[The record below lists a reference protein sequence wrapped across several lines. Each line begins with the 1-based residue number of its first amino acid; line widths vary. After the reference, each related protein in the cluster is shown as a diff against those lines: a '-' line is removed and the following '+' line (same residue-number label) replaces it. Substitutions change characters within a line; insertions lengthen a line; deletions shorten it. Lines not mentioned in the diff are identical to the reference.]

1 MILDRT
7 GQRIDN
13 YQLLQKLGGGSF
25 GQVYLAQDLRR
36 KTKVA
41 IKILDPFTTQKE
53 RDQFFDEVRSLV
65 RLRHPNIV
73 SVIDF
78 GIDKMTSSPFIV
90 MEYAPNGSLRQ
101 RHHGQQLPFTTI
113 VQYVKQIASAL
124 QYAHDDQLI
133 HRDVKPDNIFIG
145 SIGELLLGDFGIV
158 VLSSSG
164 RVSLQQAEAETIGT
178 ALYMAPEQIK
188 GKPSRSSD
196 QYALAVM
203 TYEWLCGRPPFTGG
217 RIELYGQH
225 LHASPQPITEIV
237 PAIPTKVEQ
246 VVLKALAKE
255 VKDRFPTIQ
264 DFADALEEASRT
276 IPMGTRLLTY
286 TGHSSAVEAV
296 AWSPDG
302 TRIASGSD
310 DETVQVWDA
319 SNGQHFF
326 TYTGHSTSV
335 YKVAWSPDG
344 SRIASCS

>member
-1 MILDRT
+1 
-7 GQRIDN
+7 
-13 YQLLQKLGGGSF
+13 
-25 GQVYLAQDLRR
+25 
-36 KTKVA
+36 
-41 IKILDPFTTQKE
+41 
-53 RDQFFDEVRSLV
+53 
-65 RLRHPNIV
+65 
-73 SVIDF
+73 
-78 GIDKMTSSPFIV
+78 

-101 RHHGQQLPFTTI
+101 QHHGQQLPLTTV

-145 SIGELLLGDFGIV
+145 TNRELLLGDFGIV

-203 TYEWLCGRPPFTGG
+203 TYEWLCGKPPFTGS

-225 LHASPQPITEIV
+225 LYASPQPITEIV

-246 VVLKALAKE
+246 VVLKALAKD

-264 DFADALEEASRT
+264 EFADRLEVASRAVSL
-276 IPMGTRLLTY
+276 GTRLLVY
-286 TGHSSAVEAV
+286 TGHSS
-296 AWSPDG
+296 
-302 TRIASGSD
+302 
-310 DETVQVWDA
+310 TVLD
-319 SNGQHFF
+319 
-326 TYTGHSTSV
+326 
-335 YKVAWSPDG
+335 VAWSPDG
-344 SRIASCS
+344 SRIASGSEDKTVQTPPAMILDAVG